1 MTEFAT
7 YDDAIVHTLRTRA
20 VRSAILI
27 DDSFPSYQNL
37 ISDGYDEASLTSAFP
52 DWKEARN
59 LYGFLH
65 GSQIVCDVENRINNI
80 DDDFIGKVH
89 KSDLVVLDWNLRRG
103 DDTDSEDAVRILNGL
118 AATKHFNLVVV
129 YTRMPDLASAWSRA
143 AVRLRGGWKQKEE
156 FLDQLTTNVDANDL
170 FQTLDDERATELV
183 TEALLGRY
191 VLGGWRGL
199 EAGEAKTLTELMKSH
214 RVEPP
219 NHRKFA
225 EALIHRAAKRHGVE
239 LGADEPRRVE
249 GNRDGASPYFTCGS
263 VFVAFMRKPLE
274 GVTPTQTI
282 FDCLDNALKAWRPN
296 LLQLLVSE
304 LQNELEHN
312 SYAFDG
318 ALFPSDALKAGWLYH
333 TLHTYAAA
341 GGHPEALDSVVTALN
356 SRIVEALDSAVSA
369 QMGDLDSSLLKF
381 GRQAARLALNGI
393 DHMQPEADFV
403 KNAKELA
410 RVGKIEP
417 DRILHA
423 LNEYLST
430 DRFRGGHITTGTV
443 LCTAD
448 KSRWFLCVSPACD
461 MVPREPKDEKSWHK
475 DLYPLRPVNL
485 LKLERCTAGSALAEA
500 ERGVQIFI
508 TLGNDPY
515 YFRAIDA
522 TTRLP
527 RPMTCFLGDGNA
539 IMPSQRESWHRHAFQ
554 VFDVLKEGGRTATK
568 EYALFAVA
576 QLRPAYAAR
585 FLHMTG
591 NHQSRVGVDFVN
603 FVAKPKKDTP
613 AVAE

>member
-27 DDSFPSYQNL
+27 DDSFPSYHNL
-37 ISDGYDEASLTSAFP
+37 LSDGYDEASLKRAFP
-52 DWKEARN
+52 DWKEARD

-65 GSQIVCDVENRINNI
+65 GSQVVCDIENRINNI
-80 DDDFIGKVH
+80 DGEFIEKVH
-89 KSDLVVLDWNLRRG
+89 KSDLVVLDWNLRRT
-103 DDTDSEDAVRILNGL
+103 DDTDSEDAVRILSGL
-118 AATKHFNLVVV
+118 SSTKHFNLVVV
-129 YTRMPDLASAWSRA
+129 YTRMRDLASAWNRA
-143 AVRLRGGWKQKEE
+143 AVRLRGGWKRKEE
-156 FLDQLTTNVDANDL
+156 FLDHLTTVVDPDDL
-170 FQTLDDERATELV
+170 FQTLDDEGATEQV
-183 TEALLGRY
+183 TEELLGRY
-191 VLGGWRGL
+191 VIGGWRGL
-199 EAGEAKTLTELMKSH
+199 EPGEAKTLTDLMESH
-214 RVEPP
+214 GVERP
-219 NHRKFA
+219 NCGKFA
-225 EALIHRAAKRHGVE
+225 EALIHRAAIRHGVE
-239 LGADEPRRVE
+239 LGSDEVRRVE
-249 GNRDGASPYFTCGS
+249 GSRDVASPYFTCGS

-274 GVTPTQTI
+274 GETPTQSI

-304 LQNELEHN
+304 LQNELEQN

-341 GGHPEALDSVVTALN
+341 GGCPEALDTVVTALN
-356 SRIVEALDSAVSA
+356 SRIIEALDSAVSA
-369 QMGDLDSSLLKF
+369 QMGDPTSSLLAF
-381 GRQAARLALNGI
+381 GRQAARLALNGV
-393 DHMQPEADFV
+393 DHTQPEAVLV
-403 KNAKELA
+403 KSASELA
-410 RVGKIEP
+410 RVGKMTP

-430 DRFRGGHITTGTV
+430 DRFRGGHVTTGTV

-461 MVPREPKDEKSWHK
+461 MVPREPKDDKSWHK

-485 LKLERCTAGSALAEA
+485 LKLEQCKAGSALAEA

-508 TLGNDPY
+508 TLGNEPY
-515 YFRAIDA
+515 YFRAVEA

-539 IMPSQRESWHRHAFQ
+539 IVPTQQESWHRHAFQ
-554 VFDVLKEGGRTATK
+554 FFDVLKEGNGTTTE

-591 NHQSRVGVDFVN
+591 NHQSRIGVDFVN
-603 FVAKPKKDTP
+603 FGAKPKKDMP
-613 AVAE
+613 AVTE